1 MSGLIALDAVLWVV
15 VLAVIGTLIVLTLRG
30 LRTGATWAR

>member
-1 MSGLIALDAVLWVV
+1 MALVAVLWVV
-15 VLAVIGTLIVLTLRG
+15 VLAFIGTLILLTLRG